1 VGYAELVAHLS
12 GASTLEVAVETAK
25 RSTRRYARRQLT
37 WFRHQLPENT
47 IWLAADRPQAELA
60 GEIVRAWRD
69 RAASLAG

>member
-1 VGYAELVAHLS
+1 
-12 GASTLEVAVETAK
+12 
-25 RSTRRYARRQLT
+25 LT